1 MINFYKKKIRSF
13 IKNYFDD
20 IKIQIANGHFNVVR
34 PQYPNYRQINQS
46 FYKVFSQNGEDGIL
60 DYLVEML
67 SLKDLN
73 FIEIGVGDYTECNT
87 RLLYSLR
94 YCKGLVIDSNEN
106 LTFNLQKYE
115 SFYKGSIEIINK
127 KINLEDFKE
136 IIIKNNNVDLF
147 SIDIDGIDYWLLNEL
162 PYQYSKIMVAEY
174 NPLFGSKY
182 EITVPYDKNFDRTK
196 YHYSNLCYGASIKA
210 IKNLMEKK
218 GFKLIGV
225 NDLKNNAF
233 FLSENEINKINLD
246 IISDNNL
253 EEVCKFNFRESR
265 DKYGLLTYMNKKE
278 AFNLISS
285 CKVYDVNRKSE
296 VTLSELKK

>member
-1 MINFYKKKIRSF
+1 MINFYKKKIHSF
-13 IKNYFDD
+13 VKNYFDD

-34 PQYPNYRQINQS
+34 PQYPSYRQINQI

-60 DYLVEML
+60 DYLIEML

-94 YCKGLVIDSNEN
+94 HCKGLVVDSNEE
-106 LTFNLQKYE
+106 LTLNLQKHE
-115 SFYKGSIEIINK
+115 SFYKGKIDVINK
-127 KINLEDFKE
+127 KININDFKK
-136 IIIKNNNVDLF
+136 IIIKNNNIDLF

-162 PYQYSKIMVAEY
+162 PYQYSKIIVAEY
-174 NPLFGSKY
+174 NPLFGSKS

-196 YHYSNLCYGASIKA
+196 YHYSNLCYGASIQA

-265 DKYGLLTYMNKKE
+265 DKYGTLNYMNNKE

-285 CKVYDVNRKSE
+285 CKVYDINSKCE
-296 VTLSELKK
+296 VTLSELHK